1 MDATKVRIIH
11 FWVLPKGQ
19 NLAKSRKKLKK
30 KMFVAGFEPRS
41 TRWQADMLTPRP
53 QWKL

>member
-19 NLAKSRKKLKK
+19 NLAKSRKKIKEKK
-30 KMFVAGFEPRS
+30 CQSEYEAKMA
-41 TRWQADMLTPRP
+41 
-53 QWKL
+53 